1 MHGFL
6 ALIIAVN
13 DDEVMKNSEKTIRNT
28 FFS

>member
-13 DDEVMKNSEKTIRNT
+13 DDEVMKNGEKTIRNT